1 MNEIKLRSWIL
12 SEKKEEDLSVRFSN
26 RLRNLRK
33 KKETQKDKSEYLTVL
48 GELKN

>member
-1 MNEIKLRSWIL
+1 MDEIKLRSWIL

-33 KKETQKDKSEYLTVL
+33 KETKRDKSEYLTVL